1 MQSSR
6 SINKNQRFAAYLRKC
21 FIVAVSVILA
31 VSMMPVGGIEA
42 IAAPSDQTQAGQ
54 TTSNS
59 SSIAADQNLT
69 GSSESGQPAQPAQ
82 PSQSGYQ
89 GAPENQDRENQS
101 NSGDG
106 LVTTNNSGDP
116 SNNSLS
122 VTDNSTTN
130 VPDGQTVTTLGDQ
143 AGIMPLSISQGDLNA
158 AIANNT
164 VEGLDPAGATV
175 NLFDYAVM
183 SVDGRD
189 TFDYTAANWNSMI
202 GSGINANHALLFGNL
217 TSQTLSN
224 TQGTGIAANAGGW
237 WNQGGNSPTQKIIA
251 PTLNDAG
258 YPVLNNLPISE
269 ASALTGRSG
278 SESLAYLFNP
288 SATVDAAVRTSYTDV
303 KGLFQLDQDT
313 GNYYYDS
320 TKNFAEAGVAD
331 AEKKFRLWNRSAVQ
345 HSPNNTENGYFFPF
359 NSGSQVFNYNT
370 TTEEI
375 TPVSDFYSNNSNI
388 DHYFGMTLSV
398 PFRQPVDGKTSATE
412 PMRFSFTGDDDVW
425 VFIDDVLVADLGGM
439 HGAMNLDINFATGD
453 VTVNGQTHTLKQS
466 FADAGRADQFTS
478 GFNENTFASNSA
490 HTLKMFY
497 LERGGWASNLAL
509 SFNLQPQL
517 FQQIRKV
524 DQDGNPV
531 QGATFDLYE
540 TGADYQ
546 VAAGASAVLNGIE
559 TDANG
564 YARFALDN
572 GEPFNFSDRYNAATQ
587 AGHYYVLRETQ
598 APSGYKSLP
607 TDLQLEFLP
616 DTTMLRVANR
626 YDAGAFAS
634 FNSYIT
640 GVTGNTHYGQMSSG
654 GGLASAI
661 EGLPPVSEDT
671 QKNGLVVAIPM
682 LKHSV
687 NGQTTWNPLYGDT
700 LNVLKEVKYT
710 AGDLD
715 SADTRNAV
723 RGAALEAVLRQ
734 AAGSV
739 DGSLNGWYLE
749 WNNAEKRL
757 KGALESLPG
766 RPDRYLSQNG
776 GDVSKSDM
784 RMMYCLIEPA
794 ALARALGISEAQVAA
809 LTADERYQQLGA
821 AMNTAINQGGD
832 AVQTLLNTIGYTGAA
847 PANRGINVL
856 DISSFARTF
865 RSVIYIPNE
874 QRELRVWKVDAD
886 GNRLDGCV
894 FGLFSTEAAA
904 QAATGATVSNNVV
917 TAITQADG
925 SSVAPGTGAVVG
937 AGVTGLPQ
945 SGSIGSS
952 TADNQHGTLVFA
964 PYVQNAAGTAQT
976 EWLESDGSDPTGKM
990 MYLKEVSAPE
1000 GYAVNPTVIPV
1011 VIGKYGIYADAGQA
1025 DDGVQVLAGVGKLN
1039 ATMRKYAASPDVNLT
1054 LRYITATAQ
1063 RQASHGDTLD
1073 FDEFNSKWENTSRT
1087 MNLEYGQNA
1096 LVDYGSAEGFSPE
1109 QIAQGI
1115 GYPDAYGKQ
1124 RPLFVTDEGY
1134 IRSAVKQNTTL
1145 MERQHGD
1152 GGAYVGAE
1160 ADSLTQ
1166 DLTGLF
1172 MIRNTVRVQDQ
1183 SVPEL
1188 LVTNRVVTE
1197 SNEIK
1202 APDASF
1208 SFTITA
1214 TGKTD
1219 GVITA
1224 RVMEYKDT
1232 RWVPTG
1238 VTTPVRFAGGTAAIS
1253 LKHGQGV
1260 SIPGLPE
1267 NAQVSV
1273 VESDVLSG
1281 VPADP
1286 TDPSG
1291 TNNKLM
1297 TQADWNAKKTKGF
1310 AFRDVALNQATPS
1323 TPADRTQS
1331 VTHNSVSAT
1340 TTITWND
1347 GTAGAADQSYNATAI
1362 HFVNQYRVVQPYTSR
1377 VEITKT
1383 LQNRT
1388 FAASDEFVF
1397 ALTPAPFSNPNGTV
1411 PMPAGATA
1419 DDKGAL
1425 TYVKHWRPTTEDV
1438 NAPGTT
1444 INGATSYSAHFP
1456 IIAGTAGNPDPNDVT
1471 IFTEPGT
1478 YTYLVTEVRP
1488 SQGSSIAGISY
1499 DPSVYA
1505 ITIEVAPR
1513 MENSVTTGFDIE
1525 PIQVRKSAGPSN
1537 DENAYAQIWAKSD
1550 TSNVDEAY
1558 DATNFV
1564 NTYNE
1569 NVVDPVI
1576 RGYKNLFGHEGS
1588 HEGANAE
1595 GNLQANFEFVLE
1607 PLGAYQVPDA
1617 TVKGQLGDGTTLTPD
1632 QIATQLAGYTYE
1644 TYTPGASAADSMAAR
1659 QPMPDNTT
1667 ASDTQSVTT
1676 KADSEGQVQ
1685 FESLH
1690 FDKDQLGFTGNAAD
1704 AASELGVVFKYQ
1716 VREVQ
1721 PTQDG
1726 TFDGAP
1732 LEGAT
1737 KIDTDNDGTPDAWN
1751 YQGTTYDPSVRTMYY
1766 YAHVDELTPDPADP
1780 SVAAGTV
1787 IHVLRYGETPFS
1799 GITDTGTPAPGQRF
1813 TNTYAATGTF
1823 TLEAEKLLNGVDDEG
1838 NPSPSQEFKPGDHF
1852 EFVVTKSEGAPELRD
1867 AQGKSVSR
1875 IVIEPTSGK
1884 SYQFAL
1890 GTANFT
1896 QADIG
1901 KTYTYGLQ
1909 ETVYG
1914 QAGMSYDSAMRLVD
1928 VTISDQGDGTLA
1940 TTATMRV
1947 GNNEPVPLTN
1957 PAKIAWINTYNP
1969 VLTSVGDLEIT
1980 KKVVVDPNN
1989 QQPLTADYHFTV
2001 YLTDQAGNSLEGE
2014 YVYGLAGTSANAGT
2028 VKDGKAEFS
2037 LKDGQ
2042 SMIIKNLPQGT
2053 QYTVEEAEANQNC
2066 TTTFENSEGAAAD
2079 ENDTIAANARMLVTN
2094 DFTSVPPEE
2103 FIEFDPEGGTGSVAL
2118 TKTVAGD
2125 QGQTDRAFTFQVRL
2139 TNADGTAINGWL
2151 NYSRDGKVVA
2161 GQLEN
2166 GTLDIPVAH
2175 GQIVVIGAI
2184 PVGAHYTVTEVEA
2197 NQDGYTTTVRGAQS
2211 AAQGVVAENI
2221 RSNAQFVNTK
2231 GNVDGADSPNSSAK
2245 TGDST
2250 PWIPIAL
2257 LAATA
2262 VVVLGVARVM
2272 RNRAMQRD
2280 GVHARR

>member
-1 MQSSR
+1 MQSSQ
-6 SINKNQRFAAYLRKC
+6 SLNKKQGFAAYLRKC

-42 IAAPSDQTQAGQ
+42 IAAPSDQIHAGQ
-54 TTSNS
+54 TASNS
-59 SSIAADQNLT
+59 SSNSSSTDQSLA
-69 GSSESGQPAQPAQ
+69 GSSEGGKLSQPAQ
-82 PSQSGYQ
+82 SGNQ
-89 GAPENQDRENQS
+89 GAQGNQDRENQS

-106 LVTTNNSGDP
+106 LATTNNSGDS
-116 SNNSLS
+116 SNNSPNALGNNAIDDS
-122 VTDNSTTN
+122 S
-130 VPDGQTVTTLGDQ
+130 GQTAAALDDET
-143 AGIMPLSISQGDLNA
+143 AIMPLSIPQGELNA

-164 VEGLDPAGATV
+164 VEGLDPVGATV
-175 NLFDYAVM
+175 NLFDYTVM

-189 TFDYTAANWNSMI
+189 TYPYTVDNWNNMI
-202 GSGINANHALLFGNL
+202 RSGINANHALLFGNL
-217 TSQTLSN
+217 TS
-224 TQGTGIAANAGGW
+224 GGVEGVDDAAGGR
-237 WNQGGNSPTQKIIA
+237 WNQGGSSPTQNIVA

-258 YPVLNNLPISE
+258 YPVLNVPISE
-269 ASALTGRSG
+269 ASALTGRNG
-278 SESLAYLFNP
+278 NESLAYLFNP
-288 SATVDAAVRTSYTDV
+288 SATVDTAVRTSYTDV

-320 TKNFAEAGVAD
+320 TKNFAEADAD
-331 AEKKFRLWNRSAVQ
+331 QAERKFLLWDTSAMR
-345 HSPNNTENGYFFPF
+345 HSSVEGAEHGYFFPF
-359 NSGSQVFNYNT
+359 NSGEQVFNYDAT
-370 TTEEI
+370 THEVTDAGV
-375 TPVSDFYSNNSNI
+375 VSNAAVAN
-388 DHYFGMTLSV
+388 HYFGMTLSV

-412 PMRFSFTGDDDVW
+412 PMKFSFTGDDDVW

-439 HGAMNLDINFATGD
+439 HGALNLDINFATGD
-453 VTVNGQTHTLKQS
+453 VTVNGQTHTLKSS
-466 FADAGRADQFTS
+466 FEAAGRGDQFTS

-546 VAAGASAVLNGIE
+546 VAADASAVLRGIE

-572 GEPFNFSDRYNAATQ
+572 GEPFNFSDRYNATTQ
-587 AGHYYVLRETQ
+587 TGHYYVLRETR
-598 APSGYKSLP
+598 APDGYKSLP

-661 EGLPPVSEDT
+661 PGLPPVSEDT
-671 QKNGLVVAIPM
+671 QKNGLVVAVPM

-687 NGQTTWNPLYGDT
+687 NGQKTTWNPLYGDT
-700 LNVLKEVKYT
+700 LNVLQEVKYT

-723 RGAALEAVLRQ
+723 RGAALEAALRQ

-739 DGSLNGWYLE
+739 DESLNGWYLE

-757 KGALESLPG
+757 TGTLESLPG

-776 GDVSKSDM
+776 GDASKSDM

-794 ALARALGISEAQVAA
+794 ALAHALGISEADVAA
-809 LTADERYQQLGA
+809 LTAEQRYQRLGA
-821 AMNTAINQGGD
+821 AMNAAINQGDD
-832 AVQTLLNTIGYTGAA
+832 AVQALLNTIGYTGTA

-894 FGLFSTEAAA
+894 FGLFSTETAA

-925 SSVAPGTGAVVG
+925 SSVTPGTGAVVG

-964 PYVQNAAGTAQT
+964 PYVSNAAGTAQT
-976 EWLESDGSDPTGKM
+976 KWIESDGSDPTGKM

-1011 VIGKYGIYADAGQA
+1011 VIGKYGIYADAGRA

-1063 RQASHGDTLD
+1063 RQASHGDTLN

-1087 MNLEYGQNA
+1087 MNLEYGQKA
-1096 LVDYGSAEGFSPE
+1096 LVDYGSAEGFSSE

-1134 IRSAVKQNTTL
+1134 IRTAVKQNTTL
-1145 MERQHGD
+1145 MEQQCGD
-1152 GGAYVGAE
+1152 DGAYVGTE
-1160 ADSLTQ
+1160 ADPLTQ

-1219 GVITA
+1219 GVVTA
-1224 RVMEYKDT
+1224 RVMEYNNT

-1238 VTTPVRFAGGTAAIS
+1238 ATIPVHFTSGTATIS
-1253 LKHGQGV
+1253 LKHGQGL

-1273 VESDVLSG
+1273 VESDTLSG
-1281 VPADP
+1281 VSADP

-1297 TQADWNAKKTKGF
+1297 SQAEWDAKKTKGF
-1310 AFRDVALNQATPS
+1310 AFRDVALNQETPS
-1323 TPADRTQS
+1323 APANRTQS
-1331 VTHNSVSAT
+1331 VTHNSESTT

-1347 GTAGAADQSYNATAI
+1347 GTAGAADQSYNATAF
-1362 HFVNQYRVVQPYTSR
+1362 HFVNQYRIVQPYTSR

-1383 LQNRT
+1383 LQNRP

-1425 TYVKHWRPTTEDV
+1425 TYVKHWQPTTEDV
-1438 NAPGTT
+1438 NAAGTT
-1444 INGATSYSAHFP
+1444 INGTTSYSAHFP
-1456 IIAGTAGNPDPNDVT
+1456 IIAGTAGNLDPNDVT

-1505 ITIEVAPR
+1505 ITIEVTPHT
-1513 MENSVTTGFDIE
+1513 ENGVTIGFDIE

-1537 DENAYAQIWAKSD
+1537 DENAYEQIWAKSD

-1576 RGYKNLFGHEGS
+1576 RGYKNLFGHEGTD
-1588 HEGANAE
+1588 AE

-1607 PLGAYQVPDA
+1607 PLGAYQVPNA
-1617 TVKGQLGDGTTLTPD
+1617 TVKGQLGDGTTLPPD
-1632 QIATQLAGYTYE
+1632 QIAEQLAGYTYE
-1644 TYTPGASAADSMAAR
+1644 TYAPGTTATDNMAAR
-1659 QPMPDNTT
+1659 QPMPGNTT
-1667 ASDTQSVTT
+1667 ASATQSVTT

-1690 FDKDQLGFTGNAAD
+1690 FDKDQLGFTGDAAD

-1726 TFDGAP
+1726 TFDGTP

-1766 YAHVDELTPDPADP
+1766 YAHVDELTPDPANP
-1780 SVAAGTV
+1780 SAATGTV
-1787 IHVLRYGETPFS
+1787 IHVLRYGQTPFS
-1799 GITDTGTPAPGQRF
+1799 GITDAGTPAPGQRF

-1823 TLEAEKLLNGVDDEG
+1823 TLEAEKILNGVDDEG

-1852 EFVVTKSEGAPELRD
+1852 EFVVTKSDGAPDLLD
-1867 AQGKSVSR
+1867 VQGNPVSR
-1875 IVIEPTSGK
+1875 VVIEPTSGK

-1890 GTANFT
+1890 GTASFT

-1901 KTYTYGLQ
+1901 KTYTYAVQ

-1914 QAGMSYDSAMRLVD
+1914 QAGMSYDSAVRVID
-1928 VTISDQGDGTLA
+1928 VTVSDQGDGTLA

-1947 GNNEPVPLTN
+1947 GNTEPVPLTN
-1957 PAKIAWINTYNP
+1957 PAKIAWTNTYNP
-1969 VLTSVGDLEIT
+1969 LLTSVGDLEIA
-1980 KKVVVDPNN
+1980 KKVVVNPNN

-2001 YLTDQAGNSLEGE
+2001 YLTDQAGNSLEGD
-2014 YVYGLAGTSANAGT
+2014 YVYGLGGASANAGT
-2028 VKDGKAEFS
+2028 VKGGKAEFS

-2066 TTTFENSEGAAAD
+2066 TTTFENVSGSAD
-2079 ENDTIAANARMLVTN
+2079 GTSASGARMLVTN
-2094 DFTSVPPEE
+2094 DFTSAPPEE
-2103 FIEFDPEGGTGSVAL
+2103 FIEFDPDGGTGSVAL

-2125 QGQTDRAFTFQVRL
+2125 QGQTDRTFTFQVRL

-2166 GTLDIPVAH
+2166 GALDIPVAH
-2175 GQIVVIGAI
+2175 GQTVVIGAI

-2211 AAQGVVAENI
+2211 AADRGVVTENT

-2231 GNVDGADSPNSSAK
+2231 GNVDGTGSTNNSAK
-2245 TGDST
+2245 TGDTT
-2250 PWIPIAL
+2250 PWIPIASIAV
-2257 LAATA
+2257 AA
-2262 VVVLGVARVM
+2262 VMVLVATRVM
-2272 RNRAMQRD
+2272 RNRAMQR
-2280 GVHARR
+2280 GGMHARR